1 MLTQLL
7 LSLSPFSLAP
17 LGDVLLPEGPAARA
31 WASVDP
37 SSPIRDEWM
46 DELKEGTRDALRA
59 QDPWQTP
66 AAWEAWSD
74 WISAERRGAVESAG
88 LAILAASGGRDEDA
102 WGHYAALVSDP
113 VIAAA
118 VMPRLLPGIPAELS
132 ASEPLPDGCLLR
144 PTPPPG
150 ALAAARGRTRPVTA
164 STELEV
170 GEAKLRLV
178 ISIEPSGVEVA
189 LHHLS
194 GGPVTLQVQLPELLE
209 REVRVSYIDW
219 MRQDER
225 NAPLSATLTPDM
237 EGPVQLFGRFLA
249 RSRALPASPSSTLP
263 KQLLAAGLWIEP
275 EGRDELTPIHSA
287 AAAALSSA
295 LGVPGGARR
304 AKKDAVPLLSAGL
317 VIHLPEGPQGA
328 RTLSRIV
335 RAAEAWLLSKD

>member
-7 LSLSPFSLAP
+7 LSLSTLSLAP

-37 SSPIRDEWM
+37 SSPIKDEWM
-46 DELKEGTRDALRA
+46 DELKEATRDALRA
-59 QDPWQTP
+59 QEPWQTP

-74 WISAERRGAVESAG
+74 WISVERRGAVESAG
-88 LAILAASGGRDEDA
+88 LALLAAKGGREEDA
-102 WGHYAALVSDP
+102 WRHYAALVSDP

-118 VMPRLLPGIPAELS
+118 VIPRLLPGIPAELS

-144 PTPPPG
+144 PIPPPG

-164 STELEV
+164 SAVLEV
-170 GEAKLRLV
+170 GEATLRLV

-225 NAPLSATLTPDM
+225 NAPLSATLTPGM
-237 EGPVQLFGRFLA
+237 EAPVQLFGRFLG
-249 RSRALPASPSSTLP
+249 RSEALPASPTGSLP
-263 KQLLAAGLWIEP
+263 KQLLAAGLWIES
-275 EGRDELTPIHSA
+275 EGQGEIPPIQSA
-287 AAAALSSA
+287 AGAALSSA

-304 AKKDAVPLLSAGL
+304 AQKSTFTLPSAGL
-317 VIHLPEGPQGA
+317 VIHLPDGPQGA